1 MSTIVSATEMG
12 MLDDVERLRIISHNL
27 ANVGTVGF
35 KRELAVTRPF
45 EEQMTEAG
53 VSAETAAP
61 SGLPLTTTVTS
72 YIDRSPGTLT
82 HTGNPLDLAIEGNN
96 AYFVIDTGQQEAYTR
111 QGTFRLDADGQLVTV
126 SGQPVVTTAGD
137 IRLTGPTPVI
147 DTQGNIRDNG
157 SIVGQLKLVTVADP
171 QSLQEVGNGLYMAP
185 DSTTAEI
192 ADTARVRQGF
202 TEAANVIT
210 MNEMIRMIETVRH
223 FEASQKLLQGYDSML
238 DRAISDLGS
247 VQ

>member
-1 MSTIVSATEMG
+1 VSTIVAATEQG

-45 EEQMTEAG
+45 EEQLAEAG
-53 VSAETAAP
+53 ASAETAAP
-61 SGLPLTTTVTS
+61 ATTTLTS
-72 YIDRSPGTLT
+72 YVDRSPGTLT

-126 SGQPVVTTAGD
+126 NGQPVVTTAGD

-171 QSLQEVGNGLYMAP
+171 QSLQEVGNGLYVAP
-185 DSTTAEI
+185 DSTNAAI

-223 FEASQKLLQGYDSML
+223 FEASQKLIQGYDSML

>member
-35 KRELAVTRPF
+35 KRELAVSRPF
-45 EEQMTEAG
+45 DEQMTEAG
-53 VSAETAAP
+53 VSAETTA
-61 SGLPLTTTVTS
+61 PLTTSVTS
-72 YIDRSPGTLT
+72 YVDRSPGTLT
-82 HTGNPLDLAIEGNN
+82 HTGNPLDLAIEGN

-126 SGQPVVTTAGD
+126 SGQPVMTTAGD
-137 IRLTGPTPVI
+137 IRLTSPTPVI

-157 SIVGQLKLVTVADP
+157 SIVGQLKLVTVPDP
-171 QSLQEVGNGLYMAP
+171 QSLQEVGNGLYIAAN
-185 DSTTAEI
+185 SAATGS
-192 ADTARVRQGF
+192 ADTARVRQGY
-202 TEAANVIT
+202 TEAANVVT

-223 FEASQKLLQGYDSML
+223 FETSQKLLQGYDAML

>member
-1 MSTIVSATEMG
+1 VSTIVSATEMG

-45 EEQMTEAG
+45 AEQLADAG
-53 VSAETAAP
+53 EFAGTNTQ
-61 SGLPLTTTVTS
+61 LTTNVMS
-72 YIDRSPGTLT
+72 YTDRSPGTLT
-82 HTGNPLDLAIEGNN
+82 HTGTPLDLAIEGD

-111 QGTFRLDADGQLVTV
+111 QGTFRLNADGQLVTL
-126 SGQPVVTTAGD
+126 SGQPVMTTGGD
-137 IRLTGPTPVI
+137 VRLTTPTPVI

-157 SIVGQLKLVTVADP
+157 TVVGQLKLVTVSNP
-171 QSLQEVGNGLYMAP
+171 QSLSEVGNGLYTASN
-185 DSTTAEI
+185 STASQP

-202 TEAANVIT
+202 TEAANVVT
-210 MNEMIRMIETVRH
+210 MNEMIRMIETTRH
-223 FEASQKLLQGYDSML
+223 FEASQKLIQGYDAML
-238 DRAISDLGS
+238 DRALSDLGS

>member
-1 MSTIVSATEMG
+1 MSTIVTATEQG

-45 EEQMTEAG
+45 EEQLTEAG
-53 VSAETAAP
+53 ASAETAAP
-61 SGLPLTTTVTS
+61 ATTTLTS
-72 YIDRSPGTLT
+72 YVDRSPGTLT

-126 SGQPVVTTAGD
+126 NGQPVMTTAGD

-171 QSLQEVGNGLYMAP
+171 QSLQEVGNGLYVAP
-185 DSTTAEI
+185 DSTSAAI

>member
-45 EEQMTEAG
+45 DEQMTEAG

-61 SGLPLTTTVTS
+61 STTTLTS
-72 YIDRSPGTLT
+72 YVDRSPGTLT

-126 SGQPVVTTAGD
+126 NGQPVVTTAGD
-137 IRLTGPTPVI
+137 LRLTGPTPVI

-171 QSLQEVGNGLYMAP
+171 QSLQEIGNGLYIAP
-185 DSTTAEI
+185 DSTSAEI

-223 FEASQKLLQGYDSML
+223 FEASQKLLQGYDAML